1 MNDSARSTSS
11 ATSPHPRRLL
21 AGVGSPS
28 GPECAELLPGR
39 LTVDDADGD
48 ASVPE
53 VVQRAIEDDLGCLG
67 RVRIVEAQVLVV
79 HFVQSLLG
87 TCLEDPKAQVNGES
101 LAVDGF
107 ADDPLRVRVILVRPV
122 DPDDGALFVQQL
134 PANGDGGKGGKS
146 AENPRVFPSRAGRT
160 LHSPSWGASKRDAV
174 SSSGGA
180 GTAGAH
186 HRFAMPIAI
195 HPLFHGRS
203 THVGDPG
210 LGDASP
216 SGAGEA
222 RSAGVHPACISPC
235 RAAFSYPTAGT
246 VDSGSALCPPPH
258 FGTPPRTPDTNRRK
272 RWEEPHPSPRTSS
285 RWSTPR

>member
-1 MNDSARSTSS
+1 M
-11 ATSPHPRRLL
+11 
-21 AGVGSPS
+21 GSPS
-28 GPECAELLPGR
+28 GPERAELLPGR
-39 LTVDDADGD
+39 LAVDDADGD

-53 VVQRAIEDDLGCLG
+53 VVQRALEDDLGRLG
-67 RVRIVEAQVLVV
+67 RVRIIEAQVLVV

-134 PANGDGGKGGKS
+134 PANGDGGKGDGKS
-146 AENPRVFPSRAGRT
+146 AENPRVFPSRAGRM

-174 SSSGGA
+174 SGSGGA

-195 HPLFHGRS
+195 HPLFHRRS
-203 THVGDPG
+203 TYVTRG

-216 SGAGEA
+216 SGAGDV
-222 RSAGVHPACISPC
+222 RDLAGCQNFSMRREKEV
-235 RAAFSYPTAGT
+235 AA
-246 VDSGSALCPPPH
+246 VCW
-258 FGTPPRTPDTNRRK
+258 NRG
-272 RWEEPHPSPRTSS
+272 
-285 RWSTPR
+285 